1 MIDPMSSIIDVPSA
15 GSVNPD
21 NQSSNME
28 NAQNMQAKPLAAV
41 KNIIEMLPGE
51 VFTAEILD
59 IQPGIISLKMG
70 EGILNARS
78 LSVPDARIGDRATFV
93 VKDASPGH
101 VALEFLR
108 GPGGENTQVSAS
120 IVKEAL
126 SAANMQY
133 TSLNSQLIENLVTH
147 NMPIDPG
154 SVQRAAYFQYSMP
167 DAPFSHVSFLLE
179 NNFAPTE
186 RSVQMFSG
194 IISGGLNLQN
204 ETANLLKSIEAK
216 DFQNPA
222 VKEGLQNILSKYE
235 SLNSSRPLAL
245 DIQSGDLGRY
255 LTELRMMT
263 EEMEVLM
270 RQLGEDAPAVRQ
282 SLENIS
288 DIIDFARNI
297 GETKMY
303 YQFPFVIDQK
313 ENSAELHVFK
323 RKGQRKNTG
332 KNASALIALDMAQL
346 GRVEVLVNKNGRDV
360 NVQFRSDKGRTL
372 SVVNGNANKLSDLLG
387 DKGFLLTGLSIK
399 MIEEKFNLASVKNE
413 KKPLPKNMPQDF
425 SGAKRYSFDMR
436 V

>member
-1 MIDPMSSIIDVPSA
+1 MDVPSA
-15 GSVNPD
+15 GGVNPE
-21 NQSSNME
+21 NQGANME
-28 NAQNMQAKPLAAV
+28 NAQNVQAKPLASV
-41 KNIIEMLPGE
+41 KNIIEMMPGE
-51 VFTAEILD
+51 VFSAEILD

-78 LSVPDARIGDRATFV
+78 LSAPDARIGDKATFV

-101 VALEFLR
+101 IMLEFLR

-126 SAANMQY
+126 SAANMQH

-147 NMPIDPG
+147 NMPIDFS

-167 DAPFSHVSFLLE
+167 DAPFSHITFLLE

-186 RSVQMFSG
+186 RSVQMFQG
-194 IISGGLNLQN
+194 IVNGELNLK
-204 ETANLLKSIEAK
+204 EEAANLLRHIETGE
-216 DFQNPA
+216 FQNPS
-222 VKEGLQNILSKYE
+222 VKEGLTNILNKYE
-235 SLNSSRPLAL
+235 NLSSSQSLAL
-245 DIQSGDLGRY
+245 DVQSGDLGRY
-255 LTELRMMT
+255 LTELRVMA
-263 EEMEVLM
+263 EEMGSFM
-270 RQLGEDAPAVRQ
+270 RQAGEDAPAVRQ

-323 RKGQRKNTG
+323 RKGQRKGGG

-360 NVQFRSDKGRTL
+360 NVQFRSDMGRTL
-372 SVVNGNANKLSDLLG
+372 SVVNGNGHKLSDLLG
-387 DKGFLLTGLSIK
+387 DKGFLLTGLSVK
-399 MIEEKFNLASVKNE
+399 MIEEKFDLVSANNE
-413 KKPLPKNMPQDF
+413 KKPLPKNIPDYNA
-425 SGAKRYSFDMR
+425 GAKRYSFDMR